1 MGARDWVEAQGSNA
15 TTVQEVLEGPDV
27 AVMRGI
33 QAGIDKA
40 NKEAVSNA
48 QRIQKWM
55 VIPRDFSLPG
65 GELGPT
71 MKVKRQ
77 ASPRNMK
84 VALRRSTT
92 LRKITSWEE
101 EEYIFRRLL

>member
-1 MGARDWVEAQGSNA
+1 MEPTEKLSSAARDWVQEQGSRA

-27 AVMRGI
+27 TVMRGI

-40 NKEAVSNA
+40 NKQAVSNA

-55 VIPRDFSLPG
+55 ILPRDFSLPG

-71 MKVKRQ
+71 LKV
-77 ASPRNMK
+77 
-84 VALRRSTT
+84 
-92 LRKITSWEE
+92 
-101 EEYIFRRLL
+101 

>member
-1 MGARDWVEAQGSNA
+1 MLGFLDNDKFSSGQ
-15 TTVQEVLEGPDV
+15 VLEGPDV

-55 VIPRDFSLPG
+55 VIPRDFRWIIILERFLESG
-65 GELGPT
+65 T
-71 MKVKRQ
+71 
-77 ASPRNMK
+77 
-84 VALRRSTT
+84 
-92 LRKITSWEE
+92 KICYSKH
-101 EEYIFRRLL
+101 